1 MKVIRRVLGIFVMI
15 AGLIGLLISLTGLV
29 GLFWVRPR
37 VVTSV
42 NTTIATLTSSIET
55 SQKVMIITSDALGA
69 SVKSV
74 DALSA
79 TLHSTSVSVKDTQP
93 VLAQMNTVM
102 GKQLPATLTAATD
115 SLKASQEAAKSLE
128 STIQSLDTF
137 RSVMSTTPFLSAFVP
152 ASQEKYD
159 PEKPLADSLGEVAV
173 SLEDMPDTLSDMAA
187 NMDKADDNLDEIET
201 NLTTM
206 SESVASISKSLK
218 EYQQM
223 VGQSQESM
231 ESLKSILTG
240 VQTNLNPIL
249 NGVTIGLALL
259 LIWLLTAQIVIF
271 SQGWELFQ
279 GTASRMEGSAQ
290 PK

>member
-79 TLHSTSVSVKDTQP
+79 TLHSTSVSVKDTKP
-93 VLAQMNTVM
+93 VLAQMNIVM

-137 RSVMSTTPFLSAFVP
+137 RSVMSATPFLSAFVP
-152 ASQEKYD
+152 ASQEKYN

-173 SLEDMPDTLSDMAA
+173 SLEDMPGTLSDMAA

-240 VQTNLNPIL
+240 VETNLNPIL

-279 GTASRMEGSAQ
+279 GTAGRMEGSAQ